1 MARPGRPARNRTARP
16 FRRLRR
22 FHHVINSDEVFGDD
36 RNHCENGDRNPPP
49 IQARRQNAVEPFEA
63 GFLAIT
69 RGNIVFD
76 LQNSRFQ
83 RIPLRRDVLLG
94 AIGPEPQS
102 RDECARIVKTRQAA
116 ASSPW
121 VAFDSIE

>member
-1 MARPGRPARNRTARP
+1 MLGQTSSSRASSSGNDIPLGRSRQT
-16 FRRLRR
+16 
-22 FHHVINSDEVFGDD
+22 DD
-36 RNHCENGDRNPPP
+36 RNHCKNGGRDPPP
-49 IQARRQNAVEPFEA
+49 IRARRQNAVEPFEP

-69 RGNIVFD
+69 CGNVVFD

-102 RDECARIVKTRQAA
+102 RDECARIVKTRRGA
-116 ASSPW
+116 ASFPW

>member
-1 MARPGRPARNRTARP
+1 MPGQSCILCRTSSRASSSGNDIPLGRS
-16 FRRLRR
+16 R
-22 FHHVINSDEVFGDD
+22 HTDD
-36 RNHCENGDRNPPP
+36 RNHCENGGRNPPP
-49 IQARRQNAVEPFEA
+49 IRARRQNAVEPFEA

-76 LQNSRFQ
+76 LQNSKFQ